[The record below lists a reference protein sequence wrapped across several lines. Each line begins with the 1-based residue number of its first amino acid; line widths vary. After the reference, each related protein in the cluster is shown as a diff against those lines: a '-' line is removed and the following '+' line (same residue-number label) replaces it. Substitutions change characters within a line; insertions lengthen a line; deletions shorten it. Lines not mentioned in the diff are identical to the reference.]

1 MNARAV
7 LALSIGLTL
16 LTPGQA
22 KEGFWGSPIVR
33 ACCDEGDAFYT
44 DDYDMNGDGS
54 VTVTVTQA
62 TDASARWGLHLVGR
76 SFTVPAEKLRLVANP
91 TGRAII
97 FLAPYKN
104 EQGEHVVLCFIPGP
118 LI

>member
-1 MNARAV
+1 MKPSAILIA
-7 LALSIGLTL
+7 LAIL
-16 LTPGQA
+16 LTPSLA

-44 DDYDMNGDGS
+44 DEYTINQDGTA
-54 VTVTVTQA
+54 TVKVTQA
-62 TDASARWGLHLVGR
+62 TKVSAEWGLHLVGQT
-76 SFTVPAEKLRLVANP
+76 FTVPADRFRLIENP

-97 FLAPYKN
+97 FINKYAI
-104 EQGEHVVLCFIPGP
+104 EGVHAVLCFIPGA